1 MRRAVPAG
9 RAGRRDSGPGSDRLI
24 GRTYAYV
31 AYVWTWAPPGIVVAF
46 AVMESHPGARGP
58 GPGARVRRKVHRGRV

>member
-1 MRRAVPAG
+1 MPAR
-9 RAGRRDSGPGSDRLI
+9 RAGRRDSGPSSDRLI
-24 GRTYAYV
+24 GRTY

-58 GPGARVRRKVHRGRV
+58 GPEEGAPGARVRIGG